1 MSPPTF
7 RHHHTGGDIVVP
19 STTVGTPT
27 IINPHHYHAPPM
39 FEDELQLTKSLAVEL
54 LNDPT
59 LSAPVKRQISELGK
73 AYTVQL
79 KKLAGRER
87 IERLRVMLALGLP
100 GDDRDNPID
109 LDPPAP
115 PAPSAPATGTTAAA
129 DVSCSSSS
137 AASPAAKPTTR
148 QKRKRKS
155 YVFGGTDVLLPEHV
169 ECALECARIAA
180 ANDGPSSY
188 AIEEMD

>member
-1 MSPPTF
+1 
-7 RHHHTGGDIVVP
+7 
-19 STTVGTPT
+19 
-27 IINPHHYHAPPM
+27 M

-87 IERLRVMLALGLP
+87 IERVMLALGLP

-115 PAPSAPATGTTAAA
+115 PAPAPGTTAVAG
-129 DVSCSSSS
+129 VSCSSSS

>member
-1 MSPPTF
+1 
-7 RHHHTGGDIVVP
+7 
-19 STTVGTPT
+19 
-27 IINPHHYHAPPM
+27 M

-59 LSAPVKRQISELGK
+59 LSPPVKRQISELGK

-87 IERLRVMLALGLP
+87 IERVMLALGLP

-180 ANDGPSSY
+180 ANDSPSSY

>member
-1 MSPPTF
+1 
-7 RHHHTGGDIVVP
+7 
-19 STTVGTPT
+19 
-27 IINPHHYHAPPM
+27 M

-59 LSAPVKRQISELGK
+59 LSSPVKRQISELGK

-100 GDDRDNPID
+100 GDNRDNPID

-115 PAPSAPATGTTAAA
+115 PVPPAPAPSTTAAA
-129 DVSCSSSS
+129 GVSCSPSP

-180 ANDGPSSY
+180 ANDSPSSY

>member
-1 MSPPTF
+1 
-7 RHHHTGGDIVVP
+7 
-19 STTVGTPT
+19 
-27 IINPHHYHAPPM
+27 M

-59 LSAPVKRQISELGK
+59 LSPPVKRQISELGK

-87 IERLRVMLALGLP
+87 IERVMLALGLP

-115 PAPSAPATGTTAAA
+115 PAPPAPAPSTTAAA
-129 DVSCSSSS
+129 GVSCSPSP

-148 QKRKRKS
+148 HKRKRKS

-180 ANDGPSSY
+180 ANDSPSSY